1 MSDPGIAFA
10 LEIQTGN
17 RNSISNREVLIQEF
31 GYRSVKRTE
40 GNKKRESTGG
50 MKKMRDDGRKSS
62 GQCCSLGLLYI
73 ILRMYG

>member
-10 LEIQTGN
+10 LEIQTG
-17 RNSISNREVLIQEF
+17 NREVLIQEF